1 MTSVDNHV
9 KFARFVFLAD
19 VYIFIRFEIFIRLEI
34 LFYYRD
40 HFFFCLQSI
49 IKQLLVPVFV
59 VSIIVEVVSLRLRQI
74 TPTPTLIIL
83 DISKTSSNNCLQFY
97 SVSFAL
103 NPLIPESDWHIISPY
118 SITVKSSIRS

>member
-40 HFFFCLQSI
+40 HFFLPSI
-49 IKQLLVPVFV
+49 YYK
-59 VSIIVEVVSLRLRQI
+59 IIVSSGFCGIHNSRGYQHSASADNPYLDLDFSGYLKN
-74 TPTPTLIIL
+74 LI
-83 DISKTSSNNCLQFY
+83 K
-97 SVSFAL
+97 
-103 NPLIPESDWHIISPY
+103 
-118 SITVKSSIRS
+118 